1 MVGRT
6 QNTSNNIKHIIS
18 LWMAQSHQW
27 KSSLFWG
34 WVFFPH
40 FLMRRHWSNQAV
52 LNWWSQL
59 LCSVYLS
66 DCNFK
71 SPQSELQHTQ
81 CIHCAM
87 IKHRNNAEIVQGI
100 QKHSTVLLLQISAQ
114 LSSWYWEGAYTSPT
128 REIVYL
134 WAAAPAWQHEN
145 N

>member
-1 MVGRT
+1 MEGTKPSV
-6 QNTSNNIKHIIS
+6 K
-18 LWMAQSHQW
+18 
-27 KSSLFWG
+27 KLFVQG
-34 WVFFPH
+34 LRFFFS

-81 CIHCAM
+81 CIHCTM

-100 QKHSTVLLLQISAQ
+100 QKHSMVLLLQISAQ

-128 REIVYL
+128 RETVYL
-134 WAAAPAWQHEN
+134 WVAAPAWQLRNSEHQYWKCSCFHKALESSS
-145 N
+145 